1 MMRVSFFCLHS
12 LSRPELPLPD
22 RCDGDGV
29 LFVSF
34 QVLPEFCSMFYFSLM
49 KETLLVLTDTLHRSG
64 FKFQTLIFMHLLRI
78 VEFGVVHDASKGLDR
93 DNVM

>member
-1 MMRVSFFCLHS
+1 
-12 LSRPELPLPD
+12 
-22 RCDGDGV
+22 
-29 LFVSF
+29 
-34 QVLPEFCSMFYFSLM
+34 MFYFSLM

-78 VEFGVVHDASKGLDR
+78 VEFGVVHDVSKGLDR